1 MLFRSGS
8 KHRIAKHILPIIL
21 KDRKPDQW
29 YIEPF
34 CGGCNSFDKVQN
46 PRMGN
51 DINKYLIALVTDI
64 QQEYPYINKDQYD
77 VIKHNPQDYP
87 DWLVGYVGIIASYC
101 GKWFGGYAGKVNTK
115 DGVRDYMQEGLKN
128 LLSQLDNLQGAVFSS
143 IPYQELIIPENSI
156 IYCDP
161 PYKGTTRYTEDF
173 DHFAFYTWCREMKS
187 KGHIVFVSEYS
198 MPNDFECVWE
208 LPIKSSLSAN
218 GRVGGNKTSVE
229 RLFKIKEA

>member
-1 MLFRSGS
+1 M
-8 KHRIAKHILPIIL
+8 
-21 KDRKPDQW
+21 
-29 YIEPF
+29 
-34 CGGCNSFDKVQN
+34 
-46 PRMGN
+46 
-51 DINKYLIALVTDI
+51 
-64 QQEYPYINKDQYD
+64 NKDQYD